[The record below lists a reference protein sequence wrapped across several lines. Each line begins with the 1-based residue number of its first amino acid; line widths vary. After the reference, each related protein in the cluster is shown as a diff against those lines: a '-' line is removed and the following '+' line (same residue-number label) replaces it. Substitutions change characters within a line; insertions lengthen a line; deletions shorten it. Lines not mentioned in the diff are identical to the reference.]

1 MLSLT
6 ADDARQDAEEL
17 LRNRHHIS
25 GNKNSDFGITD
36 LASNAETGSSIAR
49 GLSEGLGMIG
59 GLGGLGGLGLAAL
72 GAAGINAL
80 DKVVVRLSTQHV
92 VVAVGIASLVGLIFG
107 Y

>member
-1 MLSLT
+1 MINLT

-36 LASNAETGSSIAR
+36 LASNAKTGSSIAR
-49 GLSEGLGMIG
+49 GLSEGLGMI
-59 GLGGLGGLGLAAL
+59 GGLGGLGLAAL

-92 VVAVGIASLVGLIFG
+92 VVAVGFASLVGLFFG